1 MADLRQ
7 TILDWISQDEE
18 ALVQF
23 YRDFVRARSPNPPG
37 DTREAMGLVGDR
49 LSAWGIKHDVVHA
62 PGKDHLPNIVADF
75 EAAQPGRHLVLNGH
89 VDVFPI
95 GNPDSWERDP
105 WSGEVIDGRVF
116 GRGATDMKPGTTASI
131 FCYRYLERL
140 RDQLKGRLT
149 LTVVS
154 DEETSGRWG
163 TGYLFETMPER
174 VRGDCL
180 LNGEPTGVE
189 TIRFGEKGIIR
200 FKVRVRTRGAH
211 SPYPHLSPSA
221 IDKACETILAL
232 KTMAG
237 SEGEGIPAEILD
249 HLNKQEV
256 RALVD
261 KIMGV
266 GTADV
271 IKQFTVNIGTITGG
285 TTANMIADYCEFHV
299 DIREPVGTPSGET
312 LRRATDIVQR
322 TPGAEVFDVTGGS
335 ETNWST
341 TQHELI
347 DIISDTVVSLGRPA
361 PVLLPM
367 LAGSDCR
374 FWRKAGVPAYV
385 YGPGSRNIAAPN
397 ESGSIEDFLHVV
409 RVHTL
414 AAATYLGAGGAGA

>member
-1 MADLRQ
+1 MSDLRT
-7 TILDWISQDEE
+7 TILDWIKQDEDE
-18 ALVQF
+18 LVQF
-23 YRDFVRARSPNPPG
+23 YRDFVKARSPNPPG
-37 DTREAMGLVGDR
+37 DTREAIGFVADR
-49 LSAWGIKHDVVHA
+49 LTEWKIGHDVVFA
-62 PGKDHLPNIVADF
+62 KDKEHLPNIVADF
-75 EAAQPGRHLVLNGH
+75 DTGKPGRHLVLNGH
-89 VDVFPI
+89 ADVFPI

-105 WSGEVIDGRVF
+105 WCGDVVDGRVF
-116 GRGATDMKPGTTASI
+116 GRGSTDMKPGTTASI
-131 FCYRYLERL
+131 YCYRYLDRL
-140 RDQLKGRLT
+140 RDRLKGRLT

-163 TGYLFETMPER
+163 AGYLFETMPER

-200 FKVRVRTRGAH
+200 FKVRVKTRGAH

-221 IDKACETILAL
+221 IDKACEIILAL

-237 SEGEGIPAEILD
+237 SEGEGIPVEILD
-249 HLNKQEV
+249 HLNKADV
-256 RALVD
+256 RSLID

-271 IKQFTVNIGTITGG
+271 IKQYTVNIGTIGGG

-299 DIREPVGTPSGET
+299 DIREPVGTPKDET
-312 LRRATDIVQR
+312 LRRAIEIVER
-322 TPGAEVFDVTGGS
+322 TPGAEVFEIGGS
-335 ETNWST
+335 PTNWSA
-341 TQHELI
+341 TQHEII
-347 DIISDTVVSLGRPA
+347 DIISDTVVSLDRPK

-374 FWRKAGVPAYV
+374 FWREAGVPAYV
-385 YGPGSRNIAAPN
+385 YGPNSRNIAAPN

-409 RVHTL
+409 RVHALT
-414 AAATYLGAGGAGA
+414 AATYLTR